1 MVSGSRILTGVER
14 DKRGDLADNQ
24 VPDAA
29 CSDCDGRAT
38 AKRLYQLSRGLPRP
52 AAILGVSFGNGG
64 NPNGVASLA
73 PIGHWIEGQL

>member
-14 DKRGDLADNQ
+14 DKREDLADNQ

-38 AKRLYQLSRGLPRP
+38 AKRLRNPAQGCRTSITQRSRAEARQPWAMLHNRFAVEPQ
-52 AAILGVSFGNGG
+52 
-64 NPNGVASLA
+64 
-73 PIGHWIEGQL
+73 GQA